1 MNCLMM
7 ANSQQMSGLNVYAC
21 EIACVMAHN
30 DEQHVLSQHHFIPEL
45 RLSNINS
52 NVVQ

>member
-1 MNCLMM
+1 MNRFIM
-7 ANSQQMSGLNVYAC
+7 ANSQQCLGCHAC

-30 DEQHVLSQHHFIPEL
+30 DEQHFIPEL

>member
-1 MNCLMM
+1 
-7 ANSQQMSGLNVYAC
+7 MSGCHAC

-30 DEQHVLSQHHFIPEL
+30 DEQHVLANTIFIPEL

-52 NVVQ
+52 NVVRDLSPL